1 MTEFEHS
8 DGERLSRRQAAERL
22 VDLAY
27 GLTTGGA
34 VELDVDGERLSVPVP
49 DDVTLEAES
58 ESRGQ
63 RVKLELRL
71 SWLTPDQ

>member
-1 MTEFEHS
+1 MMEFKHS
-8 DGERLSRRQAAERL
+8 DGERVSRRQAAERL

-27 GLTTGGA
+27 GLTTGGV
-34 VELDVDGERLSVPVP
+34 VELYVDGERLSVPVA
-49 DDVTLEAES
+49 DDVMLESES

-71 SWLTPDQ
+71 SWLTPEQ